1 MATSGFY
8 GRLSD
13 AQSKRNKSLIE
24 VLVQWLFARWRSDPL
39 TTASIPRLVDDTV
52 EKVLE
57 TMDETRVDADAFLKE
72 ALEAEGK
79 KFPQDVSPA
88 RDGSYPRKNILPED
102 VWERPVSEYRNARN
116 NGDSHQEAM
125 LKTLARVRQL
135 ADADVRMAN
144 RERAARVYEAA
155 SPQGVI
161 GYRRIIHPELS
172 RTGTCGLCLV
182 AADRL
187 YSTKELYPLHDNCK
201 CETLP
206 VTSTSDPGLKLNRDD
221 LDYIYSVAG
230 GNTASKLSNTRI
242 SEYVS
247 GERGPTLARRVEKSK
262 SGLTPNDEKYSLSGE
277 DAERA
282 SYVHSPREELI
293 DAQDELA
300 ALRRKRSKPRRIR
313 TSVLEDRIAYW
324 ERQAR
329 KYSA

>member
-88 RDGSYPRKNILPED
+88 RNGSYPRKNILPED

-206 VTSTSDPGLKLNRDD
+206 VTNTSDPGLKLNRED

-230 GNTASKLSNTRI
+230 GNTASKISNTRI
-242 SEYVS
+242 AEYVS

>member
-79 KFPQDVSPA
+79 RFPKDVSPA

-182 AADRL
+182 ASDRL

-206 VTSTSDPGLKLNRDD
+206 VTNTSDPGLKLNRDD

>member
-8 GRLSD
+8 GKLAN
-13 AQSKRNKSLIE
+13 AQSQRNRSLVEI
-24 VLVQWLFARWRSDPL
+24 LVQWLFARWRSDPL
-39 TTASIPRLVDDTV
+39 TSASVDDLVDDTV

-57 TMDETRVDADAFLKE
+57 IMDETRADADAFLQE

-79 KFPQDVSPA
+79 KFPKDVSPA

-102 VWERPVSEYRNARN
+102 VWERPVKEYRVARN

-155 SPQGVI
+155 APQGVI

-172 RTGTCGLCLV
+172 KTGTCGLCLV

-187 YSTKELYPLHDNCK
+187 YSTNQLYPLHDNCK

-206 VTSTSDPGLKLNRDD
+206 VTNTSDPGLKLNRED

-242 SEYVS
+242 AEYVS
-247 GERGPTLARRVEKSK
+247 GERGPTLARRVQKSK
-262 SGLTPNDEKYSLSGE
+262 SGLTPKDEKYALSGE
-277 DAERA
+277 DADRA
-282 SYVHSPREELI
+282 SYVHTPREEAI
-293 DAQDELA
+293 DARDELA
-300 ALRRKRSKPRRIR
+300 ALRRKRAKPRRTR

-324 ERQAR
+324 ERQA
-329 KYSA
+329 KAYAS

>member
-8 GRLSD
+8 GKLSD

-88 RDGSYPRKNILPED
+88 RNGSYPRKNILPED

-206 VTSTSDPGLKLNRDD
+206 VTNTSDPGLKLNRDD

>member
-1 MATSGFY
+1 VATSGFY

-79 KFPQDVSPA
+79 RFPKDVSPA

-206 VTSTSDPGLKLNRDD
+206 VTNTSDPGLKLNRDD

>member
-206 VTSTSDPGLKLNRDD
+206 VTNTSDPGLKLNRDD

-242 SEYVS
+242 AEYVS
-247 GERGPTLARRVEKSK
+247 GERGPTLARRVEKSR

>member
-52 EKVLE
+52 ERVLE

-206 VTSTSDPGLKLNRDD
+206 VTNTSDPGLKLNRDD

-247 GERGPTLARRVEKSK
+247 GERGPTLARRVEKSR

>member
-79 KFPQDVSPA
+79 KFPKDVSPA

-116 NGDSHQEAM
+116 KGDSHQEAM

-206 VTSTSDPGLKLNRDD
+206 VTNTSDPGLKLNRDD

>member
-52 EKVLE
+52 ERVLE

-242 SEYVS
+242 AEYVS

>member
-79 KFPQDVSPA
+79 RFPQDVSPA

-206 VTSTSDPGLKLNRDD
+206 VTNTSDPGLKLNRDD

>member
-206 VTSTSDPGLKLNRDD
+206 VTNTSDPGLKLNRDD

>member
-79 KFPQDVSPA
+79 RFPKDVSPA

-206 VTSTSDPGLKLNRDD
+206 VTNTSDPGLKLNRDD

>member
-52 EKVLE
+52 ERVLE

-206 VTSTSDPGLKLNRDD
+206 VTNTSDPGLKLNRDD

>member
-52 EKVLE
+52 ERVLE

-116 NGDSHQEAM
+116 KGDSHQEAM

-206 VTSTSDPGLKLNRDD
+206 VTNTSDPGLKLNRDD

-242 SEYVS
+242 AEYVS

>member
-79 KFPQDVSPA
+79 KFPKDVSPA

-116 NGDSHQEAM
+116 KGDSHQEAM

-206 VTSTSDPGLKLNRDD
+206 VTNTSDPGLKLNRDD

-242 SEYVS
+242 AEYVS

-262 SGLTPNDEKYSLSGE
+262 SGLTPNDEKYSLSGG

>member
-79 KFPQDVSPA
+79 RFPKDVSPA

-172 RTGTCGLCLV
+172 
-182 AADRL
+182 
-187 YSTKELYPLHDNCK
+187 
-201 CETLP
+201 
-206 VTSTSDPGLKLNRDD
+206 
-221 LDYIYSVAG
+221 
-230 GNTASKLSNTRI
+230 LS
-242 SEYVS
+242 
-247 GERGPTLARRVEKSK
+247 A
-262 SGLTPNDEKYSLSGE
+262 
-277 DAERA
+277 
-282 SYVHSPREELI
+282 HS
-293 DAQDELA
+293 
-300 ALRRKRSKPRRIR
+300 
-313 TSVLEDRIAYW
+313 
-324 ERQAR
+324 
-329 KYSA
+329 

>member
-52 EKVLE
+52 ERVLE

-242 SEYVS
+242 AEYVS
-247 GERGPTLARRVEKSK
+247 GERGPTLARRVEKSR

>member
-79 KFPQDVSPA
+79 KFPQDVPPA
-88 RDGSYPRKNILPED
+88 RNGSYPRKNILPED

-206 VTSTSDPGLKLNRDD
+206 VTNTSDPGLKLNRDD

>member
-8 GRLSD
+8 GKLSD
-13 AQSKRNKSLIE
+13 AQSRRNKSLIE

-39 TTASIPRLVDDTV
+39 TTESIPRLVDDTV

-79 KFPQDVSPA
+79 KFPKDVSPA

-102 VWERPVSEYRNARN
+102 VWERPVKEYRNARN
-116 NGDSHQEAM
+116 SGDSHQEAM

-206 VTSTSDPGLKLNRDD
+206 VTNTSDPGLKLNRED
-221 LDYIYSVAG
+221 LDYIYKVAG
-230 GNTASKLSNTRI
+230 GNTASKLSNIRI
-242 SEYVS
+242 AEYVS
-247 GERGPTLARRVEKSK
+247 GERGPTLARRVGKSK
-262 SGLTPNDEKYSLSGE
+262 SGLTPNNEKYSLSGE
-277 DAERA
+277 DAQRA

-300 ALRRKRSKPRRIR
+300 ALRRKRSKPRRVR

-329 KYSA
+329 KYAS

>member
-242 SEYVS
+242 AEYVS
-247 GERGPTLARRVEKSK
+247 GERGPTLARRVEKSR

>member
-79 KFPQDVSPA
+79 KFPRDVSPA

-206 VTSTSDPGLKLNRDD
+206 VTNTSDPGLKLNRDD